1 MNFPLWGVI
10 PHNSNASTTP
20 LSPNT
25 VEKTLCQ
32 IEMMLEEVYFHYIY
46 LAYTE
51 KTFIWSKSSKCICGK
66 VIVLIECL

>member
-32 IEMMLEEVYFHYIY
+32 IEIMLEEVYFHYIY
-46 LAYTE
+46 LAHTE
-51 KTFIWSKSSKCICGK
+51 KHLYGVKAVSVFVVKSLC
-66 VIVLIECL
+66 